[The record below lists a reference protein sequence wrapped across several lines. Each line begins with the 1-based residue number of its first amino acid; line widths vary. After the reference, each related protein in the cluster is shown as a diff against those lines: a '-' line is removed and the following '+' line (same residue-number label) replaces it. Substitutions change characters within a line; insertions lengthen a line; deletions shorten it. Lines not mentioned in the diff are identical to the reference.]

1 MVEHMNQTNRYVM
14 LYISGKVKG
23 AKFLGNN
30 TIRVIENQKIYLD
43 KENEKPDNDNKNKGG
58 KSS

>member
-1 MVEHMNQTNRYVM
+1 MNQTNRYVM